1 MSEIATLNLPDGK
14 SLELPVLTGTK
25 NEKAID
31 ISNLRKKTGHIT
43 LDPGFV
49 NTGSCESAITFLDGE
64 QGVLQ
69 FRGYP
74 IEQLAAKS
82 TFMEVA
88 YLLIHGELPNKLQL
102 ESFADRVSWHAMIHE
117 DMRHFFDGFSQNAHP
132 MVILS
137 SMVSSLSAYYVEA
150 SGKASIENLELNSA
164 RLIAKVTTIAA
175 FAYKKSVGQPFV
187 YPRDELSYCANFLN
201 MMFAVPAEPYELDPE
216 IERTLELLLI
226 LHADH
231 EQNCSAS
238 TVRVVGS
245 SMANVYAS
253 VASGILALWGPLHG
267 GANQQVVQML
277 QQIHEDG
284 AGISKYIEMA
294 KNQKSDFRLMGFGHR
309 VYKNLDPRASILKD
323 ACNRLLNKL
332 GTNDPLLEIA
342 LKLEETALS
351 DDYFIERKLYPT
363 LDFYTGIIYRAIGIP
378 INMFTVMF
386 ALGRVPGWIAQW
398 KEMHDDPKQKIARP
412 RQLFTGQTERSYK
425 PMAERLYEKNKDQL
439 TFYLVEHYLHSNPA

>member
-102 ESFADRVSWHAMIHE
+102 EAFADRVSWHAMIHE

-309 VYKNLDPRASILKD
+309 VYKNIDPRASILKD

-332 GTNDPLLEIA
+332 GSNDPLLEIA

-412 RQLFTGQTERSYK
+412 RQLFIGQTERSYK
-425 PMAERLYEKNKDQL
+425 PMAERL
-439 TFYLVEHYLHSNPA
+439 

>member
-398 KEMHDDPKQKIARP
+398 KEMHNDPKQKIARP

-425 PMAERLYEKNKDQL
+425 PMAERL
-439 TFYLVEHYLHSNPA
+439 

>member
-1 MSEIATLNLPDGK
+1 MSEFAKLSLPDGQ
-14 SLELPVLTGTK
+14 SLELPVLSGTE

-31 ISNLRKKTGHIT
+31 ISKLRAETGYIT

-64 QGVLQ
+64 KGILQ

-74 IEQLAAKS
+74 IEQLAAES
-82 TFMEVA
+82 TFLEVA
-88 YLLIHGELPNKLQL
+88 YLLIHGELPNKTQL
-102 ESFADRVSWHAMIHE
+102 ENFVQRVSWHSMIHE
-117 DMRHFFDGFSQNAHP
+117 DMRHFFDGFSQDTHP

-137 SMVSSLSAYYVEA
+137 SMISSLSAYYVEA
-150 SGKASIENLELNSA
+150 SGKASIENLEINSA

-201 MMFAVPAEPYELDPE
+201 MMFAVPAESYELNPE

-267 GANQQVVQML
+267 GANQQVIQML
-277 QQIHEDG
+277 HKIHEDG
-284 AGISKYIEMA
+284 GGISKYIELA
-294 KNQKSDFRLMGFGHR
+294 KNQKSEFRLMGFGHR
-309 VYKNLDPRASILKD
+309 VYKNFDPRAKILKE
-323 ACNRLLNKL
+323 ACHRVLNKL
-332 GTNDPLLEIA
+332 GVNDPLLEIA

-351 DDYFIERKLYPT
+351 DAYFIERKLYPT

-378 INMFTVMF
+378 INMFTDMF
-386 ALGRVPGWIAQW
+386 ALGRVQGWIAQW
-398 KEMHDDPKQKIARP
+398 KEMHEDPKQKIARP
-412 RQLFTGQTERSYK
+412 RQLFTGKTVRKYK
-425 PMAERLYEKNKDQL
+425 SMSERL
-439 TFYLVEHYLHSNPA
+439 

>member
-1 MSEIATLNLPDGK
+1 MSEFAKLSLPDGQ
-14 SLELPVLTGTK
+14 SLELPVLSGTE

-31 ISNLRKKTGHIT
+31 ISKLRAETGYIT

-64 QGVLQ
+64 KGILQ

-74 IEQLAAKS
+74 IEQLAAES
-82 TFMEVA
+82 TFLEVA
-88 YLLIHGELPNKLQL
+88 YLLIHGELPDKTQL
-102 ESFADRVSWHAMIHE
+102 YNFVERVSLHAMIHE

-137 SMVSSLSAYYVEA
+137 SMISSLSAYYVEA
-150 SGKASIENLELNSA
+150 SGKASIEDLEINSA

-267 GANQQVVQML
+267 GANQQVIQML
-277 QQIHEDG
+277 HKIHEDG
-284 AGISKYIEMA
+284 GGISKYIELA
-294 KNQKSDFRLMGFGHR
+294 KNQKSEFRLMGFGHR
-309 VYKNLDPRASILKD
+309 VYKNFDPRAKILKE
-323 ACNRLLNKL
+323 ACHRVLNKL
-332 GTNDPLLEIA
+332 GVNDPLLEIA

-351 DDYFIERKLYPT
+351 DAYFIERKLYPT

-398 KEMHDDPKQKIARP
+398 KEMHEDPKQKIARP
-412 RQLFTGQTERSYK
+412 RQLFTGKTVRKYK
-425 PMAERLYEKNKDQL
+425 SMSERL
-439 TFYLVEHYLHSNPA
+439 